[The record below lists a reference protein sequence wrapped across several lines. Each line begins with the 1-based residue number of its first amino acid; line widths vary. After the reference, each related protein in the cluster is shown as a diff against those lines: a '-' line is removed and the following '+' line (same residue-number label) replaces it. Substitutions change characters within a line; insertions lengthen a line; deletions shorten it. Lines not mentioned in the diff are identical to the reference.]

1 MKKNRLALLPF
12 FSVLLLAG
20 CGDDSSSDPVSG
32 SKNVPKDGSSVET
45 IFDLGKCTSDRD
57 GDVIFVEEE
66 ELDYRCNN
74 KKWEKV
80 EESVSS
86 DSKDKKSSSSKKTS
100 SSSKVSSDSKSKSS
114 SSKTGSSASK
124 DNSSSSKGT
133 SSASKDNSSSSK
145 VNPSDSSDKISS
157 SSKVVSSASTDKSSS
172 SQKSSSSS
180 VPESSSSVVGS
191 GEDVK
196 TVVINKKSF
205 KGVAEKGPFAVGS
218 TVKLSE
224 LDNELDLTGTNFE
237 WDVTG
242 NQGNF
247 TSPKVTLSSQYAQ
260 LQVNGYY
267 YNENLFK
274 NSTATVTLRGIV
286 DLDNRESVNINV
298 LMHLIYKRV
307 VYLFTKSGKYKNVPA
322 AKSAAEQEIMKAFG
336 FGNVSHS
343 FEDLTIFGKTA
354 DDAKLLAASI
364 LLQGDLSETDLLSR
378 LTSIANNIEEDG
390 TWDNSEKTR
399 IAMADWIMS
408 YKYGMSGIR
417 QMLEE
422 INPQV
427 PAFEKYVGLF
437 VGEAYGFGACTDGND
452 GDFVQLKNGNSKNL
466 GEYYVCDDNVWRL
479 MFSTEKL
486 YEKACT
492 VKKSGEFMTTPRNEI
507 YICDGGN
514 GYWRPATTYDHPKE
528 YYMNDEVDYGK
539 LKDTRDGKEY
549 KTVVIGT
556 QTWMAEN
563 LNYYDKDNENLI
575 KESWCYK
582 TQNENCDVGGRL
594 YSWTAA
600 MNFSMY
606 YRLYSAVEAIQTPHQ
621 GICPD
626 GWHIPDSTEWRTLAD
641 YVKKVD
647 GSSGLLMS
655 SKGWKASDYKA
666 STDPYGFSVIPT
678 GAYYGKYADPH
689 ADYSQTEFD
698 DDGLFANFWTA
709 TEGDVFNIAVYAFF
723 DYRRNYMTIFGRNYN
738 EKERGFSV
746 RCVKTE
752 NESEE

>member
-12 FSVLLLAG
+12 ISALLLVG
-20 CGDDSSSDPVSG
+20 CGEDSPSEPSSVSN
-32 SKNVPKDGSSVET
+32 NVPADGSSVES

-57 GDVIFVEEE
+57 GTVIFVEDEE
-66 ELDYRCNN
+66 IDYHCLD

-80 EESVSS
+80 EKLSSSSDEKTSSSSKKSS
-86 DSKDKKSSSSKKTS
+86 DSKNSSSSSKEESAGSKDKSSSSKNSSSSSKITSSDSGDKKSSSSKA
-100 SSSKVSSDSKSKSS
+100 VSSDSR
-114 SSKTGSSASK
+114 
-124 DNSSSSKGT
+124 
-133 SSASKDNSSSSK
+133 
-145 VNPSDSSDKISS
+145 
-157 SSKVVSSASTDKSSS
+157 DKSSS
-172 SQKSSSSS
+172 SQKSSSS
-180 VPESSSSVVGS
+180 VTPESSSSVVGS

-196 TVVINKKSF
+196 TIAINKKSF

-224 LDNELDLTGTNFE
+224 LDGELDLTGTNFE
-237 WDVTG
+237 WEVTG
-242 NQGNF
+242 KQGGY

-260 LQVNGYY
+260 LQVNGNY

-274 NSTATVTLRGIV
+274 NSTSPVTLRGIV
-286 DLDNRESVNINV
+286 DLKDRESVNINV
-298 LMHLIYKRV
+298 LMHLAYKRV
-307 VYLFTKSGKYKNVPA
+307 VYLFTKSGEYKNVPA
-322 AKSAAEQEIMKAFG
+322 AKAAAEQEIMKAFG
-336 FGNVSHS
+336 FGGANHP
-343 FEDLTIFGKTA
+343 FEDLTIFGKTS

-364 LLQGDLSETDLLSR
+364 LLQGDLEETDLLSR

-390 TWDNSEKTR
+390 TWDNSEKMR
-399 IAMADWIMS
+399 VSMADWIMS
-408 YKYGMSGIR
+408 YSYGMVGIR

-427 PAFEKYVGLF
+427 PAFEKYVSLF
-437 VGEAYGFGACTDGND
+437 VGEAYGFGACTDEND
-452 GDFVQLKNGNSKNL
+452 GDYVQLKNGNSKNL
-466 GEYYVCDDNVWRL
+466 GEYYVCEDNVWRL

-486 YEKACT
+486 YERACT
-492 VKKSGEFMTTPRNEI
+492 AKRAGEFMTTPRNEI

-563 LNYYDKDNENLI
+563 LNYYDKDNYNLVGNA
-575 KESWCYK
+575 KCYQEEDK
-582 TQNENCDVGGRL
+582 NCDVGGRL

-600 MNFSMY
+600 MNISTK
-606 YRLYSAVEAIQTPHQ
+606 YRLSWYDKDIQYPHQ

-655 SKGWKASDYKA
+655 SKGWKASSYKP
-666 STDPYGFSVIPT
+666 STDPYGFSVIPV
-678 GAYYGKYADPH
+678 GAYYGRYADAH
-689 ADYSQTEFD
+689 ADFSQTEFD
-698 DDGLFANFWTA
+698 DDGLFANFWSA
-709 TEGDVFNIAVYAFF
+709 EEGKEFNLAVYVFF
-723 DYRRNYMTIFGRNYN
+723 DYRRDYMSMTASVYN

-752 NESEE
+752 DESEE

>member
-12 FSVLLLAG
+12 FAALLLVG
-20 CGDDSSSDPVSG
+20 CGEDSSSDPVSV
-32 SKNVPKDGSSVET
+32 SKDVPADGSSVES

-57 GDVIFVEEE
+57 GDVIYVEDDEI
-66 ELDYRCNN
+66 DYRCVE
-74 KKWEKV
+74 KKWEKI
-80 EESVSS
+80 E
-86 DSKDKKSSSSKKTS
+86 KS
-100 SSSKVSSDSKSKSS
+100 SSDSKSKSS
-114 SSKTGSSASK
+114 SSSSSKKSSDTKNSSSSSKNKSSSSNGDSSASK
-124 DNSSSSKGT
+124 VNSSDSDDKKSSSSKT
-133 SSASKDNSSSSK
+133 VSSSS
-145 VNPSDSSDKISS
+145 VG
-157 SSKVVSSASTDKSSS
+157 KSSS

-191 GEDVK
+191 GENVK
-196 TVVINKKSF
+196 TIAINKKSF

-218 TVKLSE
+218 IVKLSE
-224 LDNELDLTGTNFE
+224 LDEELDLTGTNFE
-237 WDVTG
+237 WEVTG
-242 NQGNF
+242 KQGSF

-260 LQVNGYY
+260 LQVNGNY
-267 YNENLFK
+267 YNENLFE
-274 NSTATVTLRGIV
+274 NSTAPVTLRGIV
-286 DLDNRESVNINV
+286 DLKDRESVNINV

-307 VYLFTKSGKYKNVPA
+307 VYLYTKSGLYKNVPA
-322 AKSAAEQEIMKAFG
+322 AKAAAEQEIMKAFG
-336 FGNVSHS
+336 FGGANRS
-343 FEDLTIFGKTA
+343 FEDLTIFGKTS

-364 LLQGDLSETDLLSR
+364 LLQGDLEETDFLSR

-390 TWDNSEKTR
+390 TWDNSEKMR
-399 IAMADWIMS
+399 VAMADWIMS

-437 VGEAYGFGACTDGND
+437 VGEAYGFGACTDEND
-452 GDFVQLKNGNSKNL
+452 GDYLQLKNGNSKNL
-466 GEYYVCDDNVWRL
+466 GEYYVCENEVWRL

-492 VKKSGEFMTTPRNEI
+492 AKRSGEFMTTPRNEI

-528 YYMNDEVDYGK
+528 YYMNSEVNYGK
-539 LKDTRDGKEY
+539 MKDPRDGKEY

-563 LNYYDKDNENLI
+563 LNYYTKENDNLI
-575 KESWCYK
+575 GESWCYNNQDK
-582 TQNENCDVGGRL
+582 NCDVGGRL

-600 MNFSMY
+600 MDFSMY
-606 YRLYSAVEAIQTPHQ
+606 YRISWAAEKIQSPHQ

-626 GWHIPDSTEWRTLAD
+626 GWHVPDSTEWRTLAD

-655 SKGWKASDYKA
+655 SKGWKTSSYGA

-689 ADYSQTEFD
+689 ADFSQTEFD

-709 TEGDVFNIAVYAFF
+709 NEADGLKIAVYAFF
-723 DYRRNYMTIFGRNYN
+723 DYRRNYITINDRNYN

-752 NESEE
+752 ENSEE

>member
-12 FSVLLLAG
+12 FAALILVG
-20 CGDDSSSDPVSG
+20 CGEDSSSDPVSV
-32 SKNVPKDGSSVET
+32 SKDVPADGSSVES

-57 GDVIFVEEE
+57 GDVIYVEDDEI
-66 ELDYRCNN
+66 DYRCVE
-74 KKWEKV
+74 KKWEKI
-80 EESVSS
+80 E
-86 DSKDKKSSSSKKTS
+86 KS
-100 SSSKVSSDSKSKSS
+100 SSDSKSKSS
-114 SSKTGSSASK
+114 SSSSSKKSSDTKNSSSSSKNKSSSSNGDSSASK
-124 DNSSSSKGT
+124 VNSSDSDDKKSSSSKT
-133 SSASKDNSSSSK
+133 VSSSS
-145 VNPSDSSDKISS
+145 VG
-157 SSKVVSSASTDKSSS
+157 KSSS

-191 GEDVK
+191 GENVK
-196 TVVINKKSF
+196 AIAINKKSF

-224 LDNELDLTGTNFE
+224 LDEELDLTGTKFE
-237 WDVTG
+237 WEVTG
-242 NQGNF
+242 KQGSF
-247 TSPKVTLSSQYAQ
+247 ISPKVTLSSQYAQ
-260 LQVNGYY
+260 LQVNGNY
-267 YNENLFK
+267 YNENLFE
-274 NSTATVTLRGIV
+274 NSTAPVTLRGIV
-286 DLDNRESVNINV
+286 DLKDRESVNINV

-307 VYLFTKSGKYKNVPA
+307 VYLYTKSGLYKNVPA
-322 AKSAAEQEIMKAFG
+322 AKAAAEQEIMKAFG
-336 FGNVSHS
+336 FGGANRS
-343 FEDLTIFGKTA
+343 FEDLTIFGKTS

-364 LLQGDLSETDLLSR
+364 LLQGDLEETDFLSR

-390 TWDNSEKTR
+390 TWDNSEKMR
-399 IAMADWIMS
+399 VAMADWIMS

-437 VGEAYGFGACTDGND
+437 VGEAYGFGACTDEND
-452 GDFVQLKNGNSKNL
+452 GDYLQLKNGNSKNL
-466 GEYYVCDDNVWRL
+466 GEYYVCENEVWRL

-492 VKKSGEFMTTPRNEI
+492 AKRSGEFMTTPRNEI

-528 YYMNDEVDYGK
+528 YYMNSEVNYGK
-539 LKDTRDGKEY
+539 MKDPRDGKEY

-563 LNYYDKDNENLI
+563 LNYYTKENDNLI
-575 KESWCYK
+575 GESWCYNNQDK
-582 TQNENCDVGGRL
+582 NCDVGGRL

-600 MNFSMY
+600 MDFSMY
-606 YRLYSAVEAIQTPHQ
+606 YRIS
-621 GICPD
+621 PD
-626 GWHIPDSTEWRTLAD
+626 GWHVPDSTEWRTLAD

-655 SKGWKASDYKA
+655 SKGWKTSSYGA

-689 ADYSQTEFD
+689 ADFSQTEFD

-709 TEGDVFNIAVYAFF
+709 NEADGLKIAVYAFF
-723 DYRRNYMTIFGRNYN
+723 DYRRNYITINDRNYN

-752 NESEE
+752 ENSEE